1 MKAVSQLSQKV
12 LEAGFE
18 YQSREDILASNQKI
32 PTSPFLN
39 GTWKYFWSWE
49 LSSSSVPSRTVLTFF
64 SPFVQDGN
72 SLLSFT
78 FSLFFKLEVSFLPA
92 VSGFL

>member
-1 MKAVSQLSQKV
+1 MKDVPQVLQKV

-18 YQSREDILASNQKI
+18 YQSREDILASNHKI

-49 LSSSSVPSRTVLTFF
+49 FSSSSVPSRTVLTFF
-64 SPFVQDGN
+64 SPFFQDGN
-72 SLLSFT
+72 SLPS
-78 FSLFFKLEVSFLPA
+78 SLFFF
-92 VSGFL
+92 